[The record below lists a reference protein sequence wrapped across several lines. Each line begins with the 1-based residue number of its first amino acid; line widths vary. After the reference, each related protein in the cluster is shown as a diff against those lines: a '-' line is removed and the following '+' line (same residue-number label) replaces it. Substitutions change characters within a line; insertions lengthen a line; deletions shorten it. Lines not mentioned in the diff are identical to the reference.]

1 MSQPLPADVNQWSPR
16 DRNKHAEQC
25 ARKLKYLH
33 GIETNADGHYLIRI
47 DRLKG
52 QNKGDVM
59 KLLAAIVEEVACE
72 LDPQRKKKDQVAA

>member
-1 MSQPLPADVNQWSPR
+1 MSRPLPEDVNQWLPR

-25 ARKLKYLH
+25 GRKLKYLH
-33 GIETNADGHYLIRI
+33 GIETNADGHYVIRI

-52 QNKGDVM
+52 QTHGDVM

-72 LDPQRKKKDQVAA
+72 LDPLRKKKVGAAA